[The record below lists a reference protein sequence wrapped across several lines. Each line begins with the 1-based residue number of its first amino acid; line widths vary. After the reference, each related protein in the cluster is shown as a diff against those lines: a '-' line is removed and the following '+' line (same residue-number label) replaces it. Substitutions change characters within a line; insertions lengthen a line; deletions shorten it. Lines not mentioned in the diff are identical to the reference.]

1 MKILHTVEFYE
12 PSIGGMQEVVKQLSE
27 ILVKKGHSV
36 TVATSYDPKRTNN
49 PINGV
54 TIKEFDI
61 SGNLVRGMT
70 GPIKE
75 YENFLLNSDFDI
87 ITNFAAQQWA
97 TDIMLPIMPDIST
110 KKVFVPTGF
119 SGLFLPEYKE
129 YFEKM
134 KNWLKLYDRNVFLSN
149 TYRDIDFARKNGV
162 KNIVI
167 IPNGAS
173 SEEFSSETTMD
184 IRKELGISKKQFLIL
199 HVGSHTGLKGH
210 SEAIEIFRRTNLKN
224 AVLVIVGRESLQG
237 NFGCFHECK
246 RKEKLFSINPIN
258 YVRNKKIIICSL
270 NREQTVALYKAAD
283 LFLFPSNVECSPIVL
298 FECMA
303 SKTPFLTTD
312 VGNSAEIIQWS
323 NAGELLPTY
332 KNNQGHSYP
341 DLEKSVRI
349 LEKICHDKEYLQKLS
364 HNGFH
369 AWVKRFTWEAI
380 ASEYENLYLNVINGA
395 SE

>member
-1 MKILHTVEFYE
+1 MVDMKILHTVEFYE

-380 ASEYENLYLNVINGA
+380 ASEYENLYLNVI
-395 SE
+395 